1 MADLKLRSQ
10 AGADLGT
17 IGGDAHWFDIAPNIP
32 VMHQVVTAQLA
43 ARRRG
48 TQSTLTRAEV
58 SRTSKKSRN
67 QKGGGTSRQGSMR
80 APQWVGGGVAL
91 GPKPRKYAERTP
103 KKMINLALRSA
114 LSDRATDGKV
124 VVIDSFTGAAPKTK
138 DGNKSLTAMGIE
150 GRVLVVLDASS
161 EAEVNGGKA
170 MRNIPNVQLIEAG
183 ELNAYDVLLN
193 DWVIFSKSTLPGDSA
208 NAAGATTGGKQGSPA

>member
-1 MADLKLRSQ
+1 MPDLKLRSQ
-10 AGADLGT
+10 AGADLGSVAA
-17 IGGDAHWFDIAPNIP
+17 DAHWFDIEPNIP

-58 SRTSKKSRN
+58 SRSGKKARR

-80 APQWVGGGVAL
+80 GPQWVGGGVAL
-91 GPKPRKYAERTP
+91 GPKPRKYNERTP

-114 LSDRATDGKV
+114 LSDRCHDGKII
-124 VVIDSFTGAAPKTK
+124 VIDSFSGAAPKTK
-138 DGNKSLTAMGIE
+138 EGLKALNAMGID
-150 GRVLVVLDASS
+150 GS
-161 EAEVNGGKA
+161 ETESLGGKSW
-170 MRNIPNVQLIEAG
+170 RNIPNVQLIEAG

-193 DWVIFSKSTLPGDSA
+193 DWVIFSKGTVPGDAA
-208 NAAGATTGGKQGSPA
+208 NAATATKSGAKA

>member
-1 MADLKLRSQ
+1 MTDLKLRSQ

-17 IGGDAHWFDIAPNIP
+17 IAGDPHWFGIEPNIP

-43 ARRRG
+43 ARRAG

-58 SRTSKKSRN
+58 SRSGKKSRR

-80 APQWVGGGVAL
+80 GPQWVGGGVAL

-124 VVIDSFTGAAPKTK
+124 LVVNEFDGVTPKTKTGAA
-138 DGNKSLTAMGIE
+138 SLAAMGIE
-150 GRVLVVLDASS
+150 GKVLIVLNATI
-161 EAEVNGGKA
+161 EAEVNAGKSW
-170 MRNIPNVQLIEAG
+170 RNIPNVQLVEAG
-183 ELNAYDVLLN
+183 ELNTYDVLRN
-193 DWVIFSKSTLPGDSA
+193 DWIIFAQSTLPGA
-208 NAAGATTGGKQGSPA
+208 PAGSN

>member
-10 AGADLGT
+10 SGSDLGT
-17 IGGDAHWFDIAPNIP
+17 IVGDAHWFDIEPNIP

-58 SRTSKKSRN
+58 ARTSKKSRN

-80 APQWVGGGVAL
+80 GPQWVGGGVAL

-114 LSDRATDGKV
+114 LSDRANDGRV
-124 VVIDSFTGAAPKTK
+124 VVIDAFSGAAPKTK
-138 DGNKSLTAMGIE
+138 DGSKSLNAMGIE
-150 GRVLVVLDASS
+150 GRVLVVLDATS
-161 EAEVNGGKA
+161 EAEVNGGKS

-193 DWVIFSKSTLPGDSA
+193 DWVIFSKSTLPGDSG
-208 NAAGATTGGKQGSPA
+208 AGSKA